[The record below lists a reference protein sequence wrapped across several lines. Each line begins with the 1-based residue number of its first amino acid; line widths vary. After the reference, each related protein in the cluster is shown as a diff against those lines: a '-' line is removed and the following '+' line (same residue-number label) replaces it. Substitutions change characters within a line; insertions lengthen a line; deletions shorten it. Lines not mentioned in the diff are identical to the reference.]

1 MQLLLRLSTRIHQSR
16 HSPPTFF
23 CKTPALL
30 LLSRKW
36 VAFVFSYFYLLRV
49 LFWLLYMHRRAPLT
63 HEKINTHTH
72 TKMVNKCT
80 NAHAQ
85 ALVAPVCKTKAV
97 LQIRNTVDTH
107 THTPAARFD
116 SVLSAIVYILY
127 LVCVCVYIVCK
138 LRVFSKVHGLRNCT
152 NTHTYATDTHHF
164 PTDRITPC
172 DRPFSFYQHVCV
184 WVCSVSYCHWLSK
197 ACECV

>member
-1 MQLLLRLSTRIHQSR
+1 MLTCAFFSRHLGSKVMAGSLSCTHTHASTHTLHESDNVTDRHSLKELIHIHAFAHTRARTLPGVPWNNNRSTDACNYYCAYLHESTNHDILRLL
-16 HSPPTFF
+16 FF

-72 TKMVNKCT
+72 TKMVNKRT

-85 ALVAPVCKTKAV
+85 A
-97 LQIRNTVDTH
+97 
-107 THTPAARFD
+107 
-116 SVLSAIVYILY
+116 
-127 LVCVCVYIVCK
+127 
-138 LRVFSKVHGLRNCT
+138 
-152 NTHTYATDTHHF
+152 
-164 PTDRITPC
+164 
-172 DRPFSFYQHVCV
+172 
-184 WVCSVSYCHWLSK
+184 
-197 ACECV
+197 